1 MELNRLFDTVDR
13 VRESATVEA
22 VFGPPTKVEGKT
34 IIPIGRMAYGF
45 GLGFGQG
52 TMPTTPTS
60 EATESDESDV
70 AGGSGGGGGGGLSVR
85 PLAVLE
91 VTPEATT
98 VNPVVDDEKIAT
110 MTLYVVAWSVFCL
123 ARALVKMFG
132 KK

>member
-13 VRESATVEA
+13 VQEKATVEA
-22 VFGPPTKVEGKT
+22 VFGPPTKVDGKT
-34 IIPIGRMAYGF
+34 IFPIGRVVYGF

-52 TMPTTPTS
+52 TMPATPS
-60 EATESDESDV
+60 SAATESDESDV
-70 AGGSGGGGGGGLSVR
+70 AGGSGAGGGGLLVQ

-98 VNPVVDDEKIAT
+98 INPVVDDEKIAK
-110 MTLYVVAWSVFCL
+110 MTLYVIAWSVFCL
-123 ARALVKMFG
+123 ARALVKIFG